1 MSTDT
6 SDPAFPLPLGNQN
19 IHPSVAG
26 LTKREW
32 FAGMVVQGMY
42 ANRHIYSEIT
52 DELMAQNAY
61 HMADAMIGE
70 GKK

>member
-6 SDPAFPLPLGNQN
+6 SDPAFPLPLGEQN
-19 IHPSVAG
+19 IHPCVSG

-42 ANRHIYSEIT
+42 ANRHIYAEIT
-52 DELMAQNAY
+52 DKLMAQNAY
-61 HMADAMIGE
+61 QMADAMIKE